1 MMEQDPLS
9 QLRDIHLPDPGGF
22 WPPAPGWWVLLALT
36 LILVAFAAWQ
46 LIRKHRRNRWLTQA
60 LAEVDAL
67 AVESHRDS
75 DWFRRLNQVLKRGAR
90 VRYPEHS
97 AESLS
102 GEAWINFLLETSPKD
117 RIASR
122 PTVEEMVASSWRP
135 VPTCNADHAIA
146 VARLWL
152 RGQKC

>member
-9 QLRDIHLPDPGGF
+9 QLQDIHLPEPGGF
-22 WPPAPGWWVLLALT
+22 WPPAPGWWALAVLLLLALA
-36 LILVAFAAWQ
+36 LLAWWA
-46 LIRKHRRNRWLTQA
+46 IRKHRRNRWLVQA
-60 LAEVDAL
+60 LAEVDRM
-67 AVESHRDS
+67 AVEGTRDT
-75 DWFRRLNQVLKRGAR
+75 DWFRRLNQLLKRSAR
-90 VRYPEHS
+90 VRYPERTPQS
-97 AESLS
+97 MS
-102 GEAWINFLLETSPKD
+102 GDTWIQFLLETSPKD

-135 VPTCNADHAIA
+135 VPTCNADQALA